1 MIFTVVWLDSH
12 FIESKAHR
20 VQWPAWNFVPRSECP
35 THFPCVSPFSRCSTL
50 ILQSCGAPDSLLL
63 QPQVLGNKWPPWAW
77 EEAGP
82 AEGESRGLK
91 EALAGCVEVR
101 VPSLLLPVPL
111 QAPGT
116 SCLAWTSGP
125 SERQLQ
131 REAAEAL
138 VGLKD
143 SSQAPRLTP
152 SVPPNPAWIS
162 LLHPCG
168 PPGNF
173 LRRENE
179 IRLVGKWKPLE

>member
-1 MIFTVVWLDSH
+1 MSPGQNAPPTSH
-12 FIESKAHR
+12 VS
-20 VQWPAWNFVPRSECP
+20 
-35 THFPCVSPFSRCSTL
+35 VSPFSRCSTL

-63 QPQVLGNKWPPWAW
+63 QPQVLGKKWPPWAW
-77 EEAGP
+77 EEARP
-82 AEGESRGLK
+82 AEGKSRGLK
-91 EALAGCVEVR
+91 ETLAGCMEVR
-101 VPSLLLPVPL
+101 VPSLLLPAPS

-179 IRLVGKWKPLE
+179 ISGSH